1 MFSVCQPYVRY
12 PPFFFCYYGYSTFM
26 VGTVLEMVDCR
37 KWNMPFP
44 EMRRLDHYQDG
55 TESVAGNGAPD
66 TGNTCFQ
73 VWLGALPE
81 TSWPMPAM
89 VHFLH
94 DGARTLPETTRPML
108 AMVSFPGNGL
118 LLVAWHSMYCC
129 FGGFIVCCNAVP
141 CVVLETAR
149 HGATC

>member
-1 MFSVCQPYVRY
+1 
-12 PPFFFCYYGYSTFM
+12 
-26 VGTVLEMVDCR
+26 
-37 KWNMPFP
+37 
-44 EMRRLDHYQDG
+44 MRRLDHYQDG

-94 DGARTLPETTRPML
+94 GARTLPETTRPML
-108 AMVSFPGNGL
+108 AMVHILHGANTLPETTG
-118 LLVAWHSMYCC
+118 SMYV
-129 FGGFIVCCNAVP
+129 GFIVCCMRYHVS
-141 CVVLETAR
+141 C
-149 HGATC
+149 